1 MINEIKQKTK
11 GVVYWGSG
19 EPKPDD
25 AEALKKAKVPLYSW
39 DQFVELGTSKPA
51 DPVPP
56 KETDTCTIMYT
67 RYGAPSPMLCIDAQ
81 ITAAHGLEYHVSS
94 YSFDG
99 PSARSGRVL
108 G

>member
-1 MINEIKQKTK
+1 MSGMRRRRPLCASCLQAGSPDAGGVVPTLALSLVVMRRQVISEIKQKTK

-56 KETDTCTIMYT
+56 KEMDTCTIMYT
-67 RYGAPSPMLCIDAQ
+67 R
-81 ITAAHGLEYHVSS
+81 
-94 YSFDG
+94 
-99 PSARSGRVL
+99 
-108 G
+108 